1 MRRVG
6 MQPRANWI
14 EKVEAL
20 GFTFHSLDAIYWD
33 ESAAYSF
40 SMDQIN
46 ALEKATNE
54 LHAMCLEAVQHIID
68 KQLFSRFK
76 ISAPEADLVINSW
89 NEDHPAIYG
98 RFDLAYN
105 PSASSQSS
113 IKLLEYNADTP
124 TSLFEAS
131 VIQWNWLQD
140 YNPAYDQFNS
150 IHERLIAYWKYLIPY
165 LKGDHSVSFSC
176 ISEHIEDLTTTEYMR
191 DTAAQA
197 GIETKLLYME
207 HIGLNQDEN
216 TLCDMDEKQIYNLFK
231 LYPWEWLLEEEFSS
245 VLFNNPNAPYFIE
258 PAWKMLLSNKMI
270 LTVLWELFPN
280 HKYLLPAYTTPEPFT
295 TRSTD
300 YISKPILGR
309 EGNNIGIYKSGILAQ
324 STDGNYANDDLI
336 YQELCK
342 IPSFDGNYPVIGS
355 WVIGGEAA
363 GIGIRESD
371 TPITGNTSRF
381 IPHFITA

>member
-46 ALEKATNE
+46 TLEKATNE

-105 PSASSQSS
+105 PAVSSQSS

-140 YNPAYDQFNS
+140 YNSAYDQFNS
-150 IHERLIAYWKYLIPY
+150 IHERLIDYWKYLIPY
-165 LKGDHSVSFSC
+165 LKGDHSVCFAC

-216 TLCDMDEKQIYNLFK
+216 TLCDMDEKQIHNLFK

-245 VLFNNPNAPYFIE
+245 VLFNNPATPYFIE

-270 LTVLWELFPN
+270 LTVLWEMFPN

-295 TRSTD
+295 TRGMD

-324 STDGNYANDDLI
+324 STDGNYANDDLV